1 MLIESKISMFRDLD
15 LENEVKKLPTETC
28 LTRKF
33 FNASTELNKEEPLF
47 VILKMEIQQTKASMR
62 K

>member
-1 MLIESKISMFRDLD
+1 MFRDLD
-15 LENEVKKLPTETC
+15 LENEVKKLPTETY

>member
-15 LENEVKKLPTETC
+15 LENEVKKLPTETY